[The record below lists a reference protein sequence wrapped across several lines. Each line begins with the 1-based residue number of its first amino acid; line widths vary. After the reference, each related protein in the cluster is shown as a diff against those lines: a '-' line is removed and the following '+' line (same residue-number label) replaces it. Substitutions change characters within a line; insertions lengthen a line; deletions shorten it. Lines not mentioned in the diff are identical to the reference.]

1 MAIET
6 TSSNSTLIA
15 SQVQQL
21 LIQPLEQ
28 ASTFLAAGPTILDS
42 NQPVRIPRI
51 ASGTT
56 AGFVSEGSL
65 ISDGN
70 VTFDEVTA
78 LPSTLKSIKVWLPVS
93 NELIRGSAVGGLDAV
108 LKNRLVTD
116 VSNALDT
123 ALFTG
128 TGASDTITGIT
139 AQTGVQTGAFD
150 DTDLNSILDGL
161 ALAYAENVT
170 PNRIFMNP
178 ADWVALRK
186 IQRGTGDKAYVLDP
200 DAHAADQFALFGV
213 PVTVTNRLA
222 NGKVVIADMKHA
234 VVVRDQDAS
243 VFIADQTLA
252 NYDTVAIR
260 VTLRMDLVL
269 SQPKAVVVLTDATP

>member
-1 MAIET
+1 VAIET

>member
-1 MAIET
+1 
-6 TSSNSTLIA
+6 
-15 SQVQQL
+15 
-21 LIQPLEQ
+21 
-28 ASTFLAAGPTILDS
+28 
-42 NQPVRIPRI
+42 VRIPRI

-56 AGFVSEGSL
+56 AGFVGEGQL

-78 LPSTLKSIKVWLPVS
+78 LPSTLQSIKVWLPVS
-93 NELIRGSAVGGLDAV
+93 NELVRGSAVGGLDAV

-128 TGASDTITGIT
+128 TGATNTIRGIINH
-139 AQTGVQTGAFD
+139 TGVQTGAFD
-150 DTDLNSILDGL
+150 DTDLNTILDGL

-222 NGKVVIADMKHA
+222 NGKVVIADMRHA